1 MRYAD
6 LAVPKPLRRHQR
18 QALNE
23 LEAAFAAGRRRAWV
37 VLPPGTGKTL
47 TGLEAARRLGAP
59 IVAFGPNTAIQGQW
73 LAEWRAFGE
82 KARAGTS
89 RLLGEDVTVLTYQ
102 ALASFDPDAEI
113 DEEGG
118 RRPSHLDRL
127 RPAGRELVDRL
138 AALGRVTL
146 LLDECHH
153 LLDTWGELLA
163 EVLRRL
169 PEATVIG
176 LTATPPDRLTPAQ
189 AELVEELF
197 GPVVRGPSIPAVVR
211 EGHLAPYA
219 ELAWLTCPTAHEQA
233 WLAAEAER
241 FAELITDLLDPGF
254 ATVGFLQWLDRRLV
268 HRGDDAMTWQRL
280 ERREPALAAAAL
292 RLHHA
297 GLLPLP
303 EGARVREEHR
313 HRPTAGDWVCLLDDY
328 VRRCLR
334 RGGEPADAAAVEA
347 IRLALPS
354 IGYQLTARGV
364 RAGRTPVDRVV
375 ARSEA
380 KTVAVAEILAAE
392 HAALGERMRALV
404 LCDHER
410 ATATLPARLTGVLDE
425 QAGSARLV
433 LETLAA
439 DPRTARLHPMLV
451 TGRTVAAPAATAAAF
466 VAFCAGTA
474 RLDAIAPGAQGV
486 VEVTGSWNSRDWV
499 ALATRFLESGGCS
512 VLVGTRA
519 MLGEGWDAKGVNTV
533 VDLTEATTAGAVVQ
547 MRGRGL
553 RADPAWPEKVANTW
567 SVVCVSAEHPKGSA
581 DWERFVRKHDGYFGL
596 TDSGTIAAGVAHVH
610 PELSPYAPPPVS
622 GFDRFN
628 VSMLERAADRAR
640 VRELWRVGSPY
651 EDLPVHSLRVEP
663 ARAAA
668 RPAVSRPDPPRAVPA
683 ERGISPRPRLD
694 RRPHLLAGAAG
705 WVAGTAAWL
714 AAGFAEAPAV
724 LVADALPLALPGG
737 LPLGAAAFLLV
748 RRARRATAGQAA
760 LREVAE
766 LFDLPA
772 IACAVADALHA
783 AGRVPEGARAVHV
796 EPDGAGAYWIE
807 LRGVPEAASRRFSLA
822 LDEVLTAPV
831 APRYLVP
838 RYLVEPGRRQGRAL
852 MAGRP
857 EPNAVVHHAVPEA
870 LGERRKDAQAFAKAW
885 NRWVSLGEPVYT
897 RSPEGAGILAAQ
909 AGGSPLDVATA
920 LRVTWR

>member
-1 MRYAD
+1 MLRFAG
-6 LAVPKPLRRHQR
+6 LAVPKPLRRHQQR
-18 QALNE
+18 ALAE
-23 LEAAFAAGRRRAWV
+23 LAAAFAAGRRRAWV
-37 VLPPGTGKTL
+37 VLPPGAGKTL

-59 IVAFGPNTAIQGQW
+59 IVVFGPNTAIQGQW
-73 LAEWRAFGE
+73 LAEWHGYGAA
-82 KARAGTS
+82 ARAGTS
-89 RLLGEDVTVLTYQ
+89 RALEADVTVLTYQ

-118 RRPSHLDRL
+118 ERPSHLDRL
-127 RPAGRELVDRL
+127 RPQGRELVARL
-138 AALGRVTL
+138 AALGEVTL

-163 EVLRRL
+163 EVLRQL
-169 PEATVIG
+169 PDAYVIG

-189 AELVEELF
+189 AGLVGELF

-241 FAELITDLLDPGF
+241 FTELTTDLLDPGF
-254 ATVGFLQWLDRRLV
+254 ATVGFLEWLDKRLV
-268 HRGDDAMTWQRL
+268 ERGGDTMTWQRL
-280 ERREPALAAAAL
+280 ERQEPALAAAAL

-313 HRPTAGDWVCLLDDY
+313 HRPAAGDWVCLLDDY

-334 RGGEPADAAAVEA
+334 RSGEPADAAAVEA
-347 IRLALPS
+347 IRRALPS

-380 KTVAVAEILAAE
+380 KTAAVAEILAAE
-392 HAALGERMRALV
+392 HDALGERLRALV

-410 ATATLPARLTGVLDE
+410 ATATLPARLSGVLHA

-439 DPRTARLHPMLV
+439 DPRTARLNPMLV
-451 TGRTVAAPAATAAAF
+451 TGRTVAAPAVTAAAF
-466 VAFCAGTA
+466 AAFCAGSA
-474 RLDAIAPGAQGV
+474 RLDPIAPGAGGV
-486 VEVTGSWNSRDWV
+486 VELTGAWTSRAWV

-512 VLVGTRA
+512 ILVGTRA

-533 VDLTEATTAGAVVQ
+533 VDLTEATTPGAVVQ
-547 MRGRGL
+547 LRGRAL
-553 RADPAWPEKVANTW
+553 RADPSWPEKVANTW
-567 SVVCVSAEHPKGSA
+567 SVVCVSAEHPKGNA

-628 VSMLERAADRAR
+628 VAMLERAADRAR
-640 VRELWRVGSPY
+640 VRALWRVGTPY
-651 EDLPVHSLRVEP
+651 EDRPVHTLRVEAATGP
-663 ARAAA
+663 AAA
-668 RPAVSRPDPPRAVPA
+668 HADWAAPPPAVPA
-683 ERGISPRPRLD
+683 EHGISPRPRLAG
-694 RRPHLLAGAAG
+694 RPHRLAGLAGWAAG
-705 WVAGTAAWL
+705 TGAWL
-714 AAGFAEAPAV
+714 AASGTLEA
-724 LVADALPLALPGG
+724 
-737 LPLGAAAFLLV
+737 LPLGALGGLPAAALAFLLV
-748 RRARRATAGQAA
+748 RRRRRGTAGEAA
-760 LREVAE
+760 LREAAGR
-766 LFDLPA
+766 FDLAA
-772 IACAVADALHA
+772 IACAVADGLHA
-783 AGRVPEGARAVHV
+783 AGKLPEGAPAVRV
-796 EPDGAGAYWIE
+796 EPDGTGAYWIE
-807 LRGVPEAASRRFSLA
+807 LAGVPEDASRLFTLA
-822 LDEVLTAPV
+822 LDEVLAPPV

-838 RYLVEPGRRQGRAL
+838 RYLVTPGRREGRLL

-857 EPNAVVHHAVPEA
+857 EPNPVVHHAVPEA
-870 LGERRKDAQAFAKAW
+870 LGERRKDAETFARAW
-885 NRWVSLGEPVYT
+885 NRWVSLGAPVYA
-897 RSPEGAGILAAQ
+897 RSPEGAGLLAAQ

-920 LRVTWR
+920 LRLTWR